1 MQISRSRARPA
12 MGTLLH
18 IAASGPDPDAVER
31 AIDAAH
37 QAVELVERLMSFH
50 DENSDLSRLNREAS
64 HMPQRVHPWTHEVLL
79 RAVRFAE
86 ISDGLFDISVAPL
99 LVQAGLLPRSVA
111 ATLDCGRWRDIQL
124 LPDCRVAFARPL
136 LLDLGGI
143 AKGYAVDQAIHAL
156 RRGGCSEAIVNA
168 GGDLRRFGTRPHVVH
183 LRLPEGVM
191 PMAEL
196 IRGAI
201 ATSAPRTTGVDRLAQ
216 PIGCIIDPKRR
227 QPWDR
232 GTRVVVAAPSCVVA
246 DAFTKI
252 AALAGPACR
261 PLLSRFGAQALWI

>member
-1 MQISRSRARPA
+1 
-12 MGTLLH
+12 
-18 IAASGPDPDAVER
+18 
-31 AIDAAH
+31 
-37 QAVELVERLMSFH
+37 
-50 DENSDLSRLNREAS
+50 
-64 HMPQRVHPWTHEVLL
+64 
-79 RAVRFAE
+79 
-86 ISDGLFDISVAPL
+86 
-99 LVQAGLLPRSVA
+99 
-111 ATLDCGRWRDIQL
+111 
-124 LPDCRVAFARPL
+124 
-136 LLDLGGI
+136 
-143 AKGYAVDQAIHAL
+143 
-156 RRGGCSEAIVNA
+156 
-168 GGDLRRFGTRPHVVH
+168 
-183 LRLPEGVM
+183 
-191 PMAEL
+191 MAEL